1 MLPDTA
7 FRVDLVEPEDDARSA
22 LRQALHQTNNYLSVV
37 RSHAEL
43 ALAKD
48 DPARARRALEVILAR
63 ADDLQRAQR
72 ELRRSA
78 RL

>member
-1 MLPDTA
+1 VLPETA
-7 FRVDLVEPEDDARSA
+7 FRVDLGEPEDDARSA

-48 DPARARRALEVILAR
+48 DPALARRALEVILSR
-63 ADDLQRAQR
+63 ADELLRVQR

-78 RL
+78 RV